1 MEIGDTYQFTFS
13 YTDEN
18 VEAALEQISEFDAD
32 MGGTEILMPL
42 SVSIDTLAE
51 HAKETRVFLLTDG
64 QVDNREKVIAYA
76 LTGRDNIKIHTF
88 GIGSGCD
95 SGMVLQV
102 ATNGRGS
109 CSLVGDKDEN
119 LKGLV
124 VTALARASEPSLQG
138 CSLQFVDLEDL
149 GEIFRDQLI
158 TRGKIISKQSF
169 EDLKLRF

>member
-95 SGMVLQV
+95 YGMV
-102 ATNGRGS
+102 
-109 CSLVGDKDEN
+109 
-119 LKGLV
+119 
-124 VTALARASEPSLQG
+124 
-138 CSLQFVDLEDL
+138 
-149 GEIFRDQLI
+149 
-158 TRGKIISKQSF
+158 
-169 EDLKLRF
+169 